1 MCIWTKLFI
10 LIMLQKIETL
20 TIVNCRVNYRGFT
33 ETYRCSKISIWI
45 GFDLLNEHNSE
56 SDLHT
61 GRGYNDETEAEEQNK
76 GAADR
81 LE

>member
-1 MCIWTKLFI
+1 
-10 LIMLQKIETL
+10 ML
-20 TIVNCRVNYRGFT
+20 
-33 ETYRCSKISIWI
+33 S
-45 GFDLLNEHNSE
+45 DHNNE

-81 LE
+81 VITFTFVTTFPEGKNYSSGHTHEHAPLCVVGGRTPSLFFINDACGDF